1 MSVRVF
7 RKRVALELVE
17 GKKEAILMS
26 ATGHHSI
33 HWGPGED
40 KNAEEE

>member
-1 MSVRVF
+1 MRVF
-7 RKRVALELVE
+7 RKRVALEQLE

-26 ATGHHSI
+26 VAGHHSI
-33 HWGPGED
+33 YWGPGED